1 MSAAIWTH
9 DGTRIVMDDEVGTAS
24 GKSDAEAW
32 AEIRRR
38 KADKHAREFLK
49 ARDMILSHSVEAFR

>member
-9 DGTRIVMDDEVGTAS
+9 DGTRIALDSEVGTAS

-32 AEIRRR
+32 EKIRRR
-38 KADKHAREFLK
+38 KATKRARES
-49 ARDMILSHSVEAFR
+49 ARARELVMARSFGFVQ